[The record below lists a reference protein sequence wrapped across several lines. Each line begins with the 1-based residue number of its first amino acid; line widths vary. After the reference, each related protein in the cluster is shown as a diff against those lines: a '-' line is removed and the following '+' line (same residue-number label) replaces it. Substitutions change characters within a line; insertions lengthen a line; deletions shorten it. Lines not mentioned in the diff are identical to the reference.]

1 MKNLKTSDW
10 VIWIPESFANDK
22 SFYGPVYGLI
32 KESTMSAQVFEILV
46 DIPDDN
52 IIGYIENNHSNCRD
66 DFQETLRKKSLF
78 FKDYHQIVPSK
89 VPYVHG
95 WYENDELLFNIC
107 LTGPIM
113 IPTEFMGKIID
124 HPIFY
129 PMQIKIYKTIDDIE
143 LDEEENNMDKTT
155 EELRKELE
163 NGSFGSEIQNE
174 KESIP
179 DEAVV
184 SDFLSKFNAEGET
197 DLKAHD
203 WKAYVPSSIADN
215 PGFWGPVFGIIRKE
229 TESIY
234 IFDSKKYENDKYLI
248 GYIFNGSYTA
258 QKTFDAFKY
267 SLPLMN
273 LIGGYENNALLLQ
286 LVGRQTVHDAIE
298 ELRSQL
304 SGGQEALVNQD
315 GYFDVRIKKY
325 DTITNLFSRN
335 TGLLE
340 SGAMLDKTAVLVGC
354 GSVGSFV
361 AMELARSGVG
371 NFVLCDTDTLEIHNI
386 CRHQCG
392 FDDLGRYKVD
402 AVKDKILNIN
412 PNANVTTYRKV
423 IQRVPEN
430 DLLEHL
436 GRNTIIIGGGDN
448 RGSAD
453 YACKLAIKTD
463 STFVS
468 TGCWTRAFAGE
479 IFYWAS
485 GHELSCYSC
494 ALGGLIDD
502 DRPESHSSYFG
513 TDEEK
518 ENLSFEPGIAADI
531 DFVTIIAIKLAL
543 DLLNRDNQNYTPRV
557 INYLKQY
564 TWVCNT
570 NSQKIGGERAGIF
583 SHPLQITH
591 SLKVNRNVECPF
603 CGKIGS

>member
-1 MKNLKTSDW
+1 
-10 VIWIPESFANDK
+10 
-22 SFYGPVYGLI
+22 
-32 KESTMSAQVFEILV
+32 
-46 DIPDDN
+46 
-52 IIGYIENNHSNCRD
+52 
-66 DFQETLRKKSLF
+66 
-78 FKDYHQIVPSK
+78 
-89 VPYVHG
+89 
-95 WYENDELLFNIC
+95 
-107 LTGPIM
+107 
-113 IPTEFMGKIID
+113 
-124 HPIFY
+124 
-129 PMQIKIYKTIDDIE
+129 
-143 LDEEENNMDKTT
+143 MDKTA
-155 EELRKELE
+155 EELREELE
-163 NGSFGSEIQNE
+163 NGSFGSEIQNGND
-174 KESIP
+174 SIP

-215 PGFWGPVFGIIRKE
+215 PDFWGPIFGIIRKE

-234 IFDSKKYENDKYLI
+234 IFDSKRFESDQYLI
-248 GYIFNGSYTA
+248 GYIFNETYIA
-258 QKTFDAFKY
+258 QKSFDSFRY
-267 SLPLMN
+267 SLPLMT

-286 LVGRQTVHDAIE
+286 LASEQTVYSAIE

-304 SGGQEALVNQD
+304 AGGQETLVNHD
-315 GYFDVRIKKY
+315 GTIYNPLDSTSKTANSNYTGFKPVDKAVVAVSVDSKKVPYSNYDNCFDVRIKKY
-325 DTITNLFSRN
+325 DTVTNLFSRN

-430 DLLEHL
+430 ELLEHL
-436 GRNTIIIGGGDN
+436 GRNAIIIGGGDN

-502 DRPESHSSYFG
+502 DRPESHSTYFG

-531 DFVTIIAIKLAL
+531 DFVTIIAVKMAL

-570 NSQKIGGERAGIF
+570 NNQKIGGERAGIF

-603 CGKIGS
+603 CGEKGN